1 VAWVEIEKPFWWDTP
16 LWLAEGVDSVE
27 ALHNHLWREGGLD
40 NEAWGRPRD
49 RAAFPPPQGVGLWTQ
64 ELLYRMLECGL
75 SPAFTAGSASGV
87 LPNPVGYNRV
97 YAHTGGDASA
107 DGWWRALRAGRTF
120 CTNGPLLLARVD
132 GRLPGATLRGPRSVR
147 VTVRLLG
154 STPVA
159 RVEVVQNGVVVAS
172 APPPPSGAEELI
184 AAVRFD
190 EPGWLLVRAIGA
202 DRATLRMATTA
213 PWRLSVPGK
222 PARVSRR
229 AVAFFAEWVE
239 ERAAQL
245 LAPSAPTRASA
256 AVYVEEARRFWRYMA
271 LRANAD

>member
-1 VAWVEIEKPFWWDTP
+1 MNYALISLLNLIFEILIF
-16 LWLAEGVDSVE
+16 LIFVDVI
-27 ALHNHLWREGGLD
+27 
-40 NEAWGRPRD
+40 
-49 RAAFPPPQGVGLWTQ
+49 
-64 ELLYRMLECGL
+64 
-75 SPAFTAGSASGV
+75 GS
-87 LPNPVGYNRV
+87 
-97 YAHTGGDASA
+97 
-107 DGWWRALRAGRTF
+107 WIRALRVQLPDAFYRLLD
-120 CTNGPLLLARVD
+120 LLLPPSGD
-132 GRLPGATLRGPRSVR
+132 GRLPGATLRAPRSVR
-147 VTVRLLG
+147 VTARLLG

-159 RVEVVQNGVVVAS
+159 RVEVVQNGLIVAS

-184 AAVRFD
+184 ATVRFD

-213 PWRLSVPGK
+213 PWRLSVSGK

-256 AVYVEEARRFWRYMA
+256 AVYVEEARRFWRDMA